1 MKLKKIS
8 NNISIVHNNGDIV
21 TTEYIP
27 VSHEFADQLYVRSMK
42 MSKGQLVKGAIH
54 NDSHVWFLMT
64 GKVSIKNNN
73 KIVIHEAPCY
83 TISKAGSQRYI
94 YAHENSI
101 FINVHKNPSNTQ
113 DIKKIEQ
120 ELVSLTQEQYEQKNK

>member
-8 NNISIVHNNGDIV
+8 NNISIIHNNGDIV
-21 TTEYIP
+21 TTEHIP

-73 KIVIHEAPCY
+73 EIVIHKAPCY

-120 ELVSLTQEQYEQKNK
+120 ELVSLTQEQYETNKK